1 MGTCTFISSESRR
14 VEWKGHMIGGWLT
27 LKNCQTVF
35 HSIFIVLF
43 SNQSCRK
50 VPVAPY
56 PGMVSLFKFSY
67 SNRYV
72 VVPNFGF
79 NFFL

>member
-1 MGTCTFISSESRR
+1 MGTYTFISSESRR

-27 LKNCQTVF
+27 LKNCN
-35 HSIFIVLF
+35 IFIILF

-56 PGMVSLFKFSY
+56 PGMATWYGQSF
-67 SNRYV
+67 
-72 VVPNFGF
+72 
-79 NFFL
+79 